1 MKFSGGM
8 NLGVICSSEGRKNM
22 LMDEIVKGIAITA
35 GYKNKPILEKVSFS
49 IRRGELVGIIG
60 PNGAGKSTL
69 LKTLRGF
76 LPLCSGA
83 VVIDN
88 QPIEKITV
96 HEFACQVAYLQQYKE
111 FPFGYTTQEI
121 VLAGRYPYIKW
132 WQRESEH
139 DQEIVKGCME
149 YTGVW
154 DLANQTMQEI
164 SGGQR
169 QRVLLAKVLAQQT
182 PLLFLDEPTT
192 GLDIFYQEEIFR
204 LCRSLCQ
211 AKKTV
216 VMIAHE
222 LSLAARFCTR
232 LLLIGQGRIIA
243 DGTAVE
249 VLTEENLTL
258 AYGIPVHVVTNPLTG
273 TPEIY
278 TIGDAS
284 NEVRRQKLLP
294 MMDKKREELFCE
306 RMKLRRK

>member
-1 MKFSGGM
+1 M
-8 NLGVICSSEGRKNM
+8 N
-22 LMDEIVKGIAITA
+22 EIIKATAITA
-35 GYKNKPILEKVSFS
+35 GYTNKPILENISFS
-49 IRRGELVGIIG
+49 IGKGDLVGIIG

-83 VVIDN
+83 VTIGN
-88 QPIEKITV
+88 KRIEKIST

-111 FPFGYTTQEI
+111 FSFGYTTQEI
-121 VLAGRYPYIKW
+121 VLAGRYPYLKW
-132 WQRESEH
+132 WQSESEK
-139 DQEIVKGCME
+139 DQEIVKACMA

-154 DLANQTMQEI
+154 DLAKQTMQEI
-164 SGGQR
+164 SWGQR

-204 LCRSLCQ
+204 LCRHLCQ
-211 AKKTV
+211 AKKTI

-232 LLLIGQGRIIA
+232 LLLIGQGRVIA
-243 DGTAVE
+243 DGTAKE
-249 VLTEENLTL
+249 VLTEENLSL
-258 AYGIPVHVVTNPLTG
+258 AYGVSIHVAVNPLTG

-278 TIGDAS
+278 TDGDS
-284 NEVRRQKLLP
+284 GNEAYRQKLLF
-294 MMDKKREELFCE
+294 MMEKEKNDLFFKNDKVNEETI
-306 RMKLRRK
+306 